1 MKKTIVTLISA
12 IMVIAMVF
20 ALAGCNSSDDKT
32 AETKATT
39 ATQAQTEKTTDA
51 PTQAQT
57 EEETQAPTEAPT
69 EAENSI
75 VLPDVTGT
83 WKHEN
88 YPQGCS
94 IDVTA
99 QDGNTLSF
107 TIYAIRGNGA
117 QIASCDKTVTLDVEM
132 DGSFVRGSAHF
143 DYTDSF
149 LNEGTC
155 TLSVTENVI
164 TLVVNQEVDGGAGW
178 SMAHATGDYIFA
190 G

>member
-39 ATQAQTEKTTDA
+39 ATQTEKATNA

-57 EEETQAPTEAPT
+57 EEETEAPT
-69 EAENSI
+69 EAVTEAESPI